1 LLAAPGF
8 LNLSAMHPMSRLFT
22 CLLLAGLMAGAV
34 GCRDAEPRAE
44 IVIINGAEPESLDPA
59 IISGQP
65 DMRVASSLF
74 EGLTRFNAV
83 TGEPE
88 PGLASHWEISEDGR
102 IYTFHLRP
110 DLKWSNGDPINAEDV
125 VWSWFRALKPETASD
140 YVNVLFYI
148 KNAEAFHLGQI
159 KNPDEVGIH
168 ALDDHTL
175 KVELTSPTAFFL
187 SLCAFPTYAV
197 VPRDVIE
204 EKGDRWVRGPD
215 LKTNGAYTLDFWR
228 INDRIRIRRNP
239 NYWDNVNTKNEVV
252 DVLPISA
259 ANTALN
265 LYLTGEADIVWDKGL
280 VPVHLTD
287 VLRERSDFHTFDYL
301 GSYFVRFN
309 CKDSP
314 FADVRVRKAFAM
326 SIDRQRIVDRITRG
340 GEKPAETF
348 VPLSTANYLPA
359 TGLKYD
365 PTEAKR
371 LMADAGYPDGKG
383 FPNISYLFNASTSA
397 GADAK
402 IAVELQA
409 MWRDVLGVEVSLRSM
424 EWKTYLAAMSSTDY
438 DICRSSWIADYNDP
452 NTFLDMFLSNSGNNR
467 TGWKSKRYDDW
478 IAEANSITDLKKRAE
493 VFREAETFLLTDA
506 VPIATI
512 YSYAGFNYYDPEKI
526 TGIYDNPID
535 QHPISAI
542 RKIAD

>member
-1 LLAAPGF
+1 
-8 LNLSAMHPMSRLFT
+8 MHPLSRLLS
-22 CLLLAGLMAGAV
+22 CLLLAGVVAAVAGC
-34 GCRDAEPRAE
+34 GRSEPRAE

-65 DMRVASSLF
+65 DMRVSSSLF
-74 EGLTRFNAV
+74 EGLTRYNAV

-88 PGLASHWEISEDGR
+88 PGLASHWDISTDGLT
-102 IYTFHLRP
+102 YTFHLRP
-110 DLKWSNGDPINAEDV
+110 ELIWSNGDPITAADV
-125 VWSWFRALKPETASD
+125 VWSWFRVLKPETASD

-148 KNAEAFHLGQI
+148 KNAESLHLGKI
-159 KNPDEVGIH
+159 KNADEVGIRTV
-168 ALDDHTL
+168 DERTVR
-175 KVELTSPTAFFL
+175 VELNSPTAFFL

-204 EKGDRWVRGPD
+204 QKGDRWVRGAD

-228 INDRIRIRRNP
+228 INDRIRLRRNP
-239 NYWDNVNTKNEVV
+239 NYWDNANTRNQLV
-252 DVLPISA
+252 DILHISA

-287 VLRERSDFHTFDYL
+287 ALRGRPDFHTFDYL
-301 GSYFVRFN
+301 GSYFVRYN
-309 CKDSP
+309 CSEPP
-314 FADVRVRKAFAM
+314 FKDVRVRKAFGM

-340 GEKPAETF
+340 GERPAETI
-348 VPLSTANYLPA
+348 VPISAANYLPA

-365 PTEAKR
+365 PAEAKR
-371 LMADAGYPDGKG
+371 LLAEAGYPEGKG
-383 FPNISYLFNASTSA
+383 FPNVSYLFNASTSA
-397 GADAK
+397 GVDEK

-409 MWRDVLGVEVSLRSM
+409 MWRDVLGVTVSLRSM

-438 DICRSSWIADYNDP
+438 DICRSIWIADYNDP
-452 NTFLDMFLSNSGNNR
+452 NNFLDMFLSNSGNNR
-467 TGWKSKRYDDW
+467 TGWKSERYDNW
-478 IAEANSITDLKKRAE
+478 IARANGITDLKERAE
-493 VFREAETFLLTDA
+493 VFRDAETFLLTEA
-506 VPIATI
+506 VPIWTI
-512 YSYAGFNYYDPEKI
+512 YSYAGFNYYNPEKI
-526 TGIYDNPID
+526 SGIYNNPID